1 MMLGGTMEI
10 QYALLKPERRKPK
23 YTDESTLGFGK
34 IFTDHMFTLCYD
46 RDRGWHEPT
55 IGPYRTLNLDPAAM
69 CLHYAQT
76 IFEGLK
82 AYRGKNGEIYL
93 FRPLDNARRM
103 NRSALRLCMPPLDEG
118 LFLRALTELVRVE
131 QEWIPKG
138 HGASLYIRPTMIA
151 TETALGVHVSKEYLF
166 YIILSPVG
174 AYYPEGFSPTKIY
187 VMEEY
192 ARTVPGG
199 IGDVKAGANYAASLY
214 GSALAEQKGFTQV
227 LWLDAIHRRYVEEV
241 GTSNIFFL
249 IGEELITPPLAGT
262 ILAGVTRDS
271 VITLAKSW
279 GVPVAE
285 RPLSMDE
292 VTEAYHTGQL
302 KEVFASG
309 TAAVISPVGLLA
321 YRGEEMVV
329 NEGKTGSLTE
339 RLYRELMSIQYG
351 EAEDPFGWRMRVEI

>member
-1 MMLGGTMEI
+1 MNI
-10 QYALLKPERRKPK
+10 QYELLALEQRKPK

-34 IFTDHMFTLCYD
+34 IFTDHMFTMPYH
-46 RDRGWHEPT
+46 RDSEWYNPR
-55 IGPYRTLNLDPAAM
+55 ICPYEALMLDPAAM

-93 FRPLDNARRM
+93 FRPWENARRM
-103 NRSALRLCMPPLDEG
+103 NRSAERMCMPTLDEN
-118 LFLRALTELVRVE
+118 LFLTALKELVVVE
-131 QEWIPKG
+131 HEWIPRGKG
-138 HGASLYIRPTMIA
+138 TSLYIRPTMIA

-166 YIILSPVG
+166 FIILSPVG

-187 VMEEY
+187 VIEEY

-214 GSALAEQKGFTQV
+214 GSYLAEKKGFTQV
-227 LWLDAIHRRYVEEV
+227 LWLDAVHRKFVEEV
-241 GTSNIFFL
+241 GTSNIFFVL
-249 IGEELITPPLAGT
+249 DDELITPPLSGT

-279 GVPVAE
+279 GITVTE
-285 RPLSMDE
+285 RPISMDE
-292 VTEAYHTGQL
+292 VTQAHATGKL

-309 TAAVISPVGLLA
+309 TAAVISPVGLLY
-321 YRGEEMVV
+321 YRRQEMVINNGV
-329 NEGKTGSLTE
+329 TGPLTE
-339 RLYRELMSIQYG
+339 RLYTELMNIQYG
-351 EAEDPFGWRMRVEI
+351 EGEDPFGWRMRVEM